1 MNINVKL
8 GWNSKFLTHKHY
20 FQCTVSILTPSKAAQ
35 IFELVK
41 DASFELNPPST
52 RSTVRPAPRNK
63 LLRAA
68 AQVVFRA
75 GFSWVGEKGLK
86 QVVNPGPAVAH
97 FLSDAQDTTTTTVN
111 YEKKYLQFRG
121 ETGAIAV

>member
-1 MNINVKL
+1 MQISGQISL
-8 GWNSKFLTHKHY
+8 ELFFTHMCL